1 MSQNRKRHLFYKNGQ
16 LASQIASDHAVT
28 VLSVSKTPMAEQR
41 SEGSSARISL
51 LTVDLQSSVLNH
63 SRRDSTHTLAYT
75 AYGHS
80 KTLRST
86 AALIGFTGQ
95 RHDGLT
101 NCYLLGNGYR
111 AFSTRAGRFL
121 SPDTFS
127 PFGLGGINSYAYCSG
142 DPVNQ
147 VDPSGHMGIRDKV
160 RAFFGG
166 KNSSKTL
173 DNEKGHA
180 LFEVSREKKIR
191 KDEAAFYE
199 INKQKKSNPKQL
211 AELAKIGTM
220 ATPELQ
226 RFPEWYAQPNVNN
239 DHLKI
244 AADLVS
250 IKADM
255 AMNKTDPTTLL
266 SDREYQLH
274 RAAAH
279 DHKVQNL
286 VSNIRENYLD
296 GSPSPSRKSS
306 LASLKSTTTVETYVD

>member
-1 MSQNRKRHLFYKNGQ
+1 MFQNRQQHLFYKNGQ

-28 VLSVSKTPMAEQR
+28 VLSVSNTPMAEQR
-41 SEGSSARISL
+41 SEGRSARISL
-51 LTVDLQSSVLNH
+51 LAVDLQSSVLNH
-63 SRRDSTHTLAYT
+63 SRRDSTHTLTYT

-80 KTLRST
+80 KTLPST

-111 AFSTRAGRFL
+111 AFSTRTGRFL

-147 VDPSGHMGIRDKV
+147 VDPSGHMGIWDKV
-160 RAFFGG
+160 RAFFEG

-173 DNEKGHA
+173 DNEKGRTS
-180 LFEVSREKKIR
+180 LESSREKKIL
-191 KDEAAFYE
+191 KDEAAFHK

-211 AELAKIGTM
+211 AELAEIATRE
-220 ATPELQ
+220 TPEL
-226 RFPEWYAQPNVNN
+226 REFPGWYAQPNVNN
-239 DHLKI
+239 DHLKK

-250 IKADM
+250 IKADL
-255 AMNKTDPTTLL
+255 AMNKTDPTALL
-266 SDREYQLH
+266 SDREYQLN
-274 RAAAH
+274 RAVAH
-279 DHKVQNL
+279 DREVKNL
-286 VSNIRENYLD
+286 VSNIRDNYPD
-296 GSPSPSRKSS
+296 GSPFPSRKSS
-306 LASLKSTTTVETYVD
+306 LASLKSTTTVESFIY